1 MRNDADAD
9 ADSDRWPM
17 YRLIGAVVHQPRLLR
32 MAASLIR
39 RLPVIEDNLSVAA
52 RFSSAS
58 QVFRRQ
64 TSYSNTSHAPNLV
77 AGEFVIG
84 MESGPRHDDE
94 RRFVAQKLPSPQEC
108 GDDALRES
116 RAIAMQIGN
125 GAPVTFDLI
134 EDYMVRVVWAG
145 MRGIFGPAAQA
156 IEDTPPSSG
165 TQGGQP
171 ARMAE
176 FFREMRYP
184 GAHLIVGQKAPSQ
197 IQERAEASAA
207 ALNTRVSVNLAGIRA
222 AWGAE
227 GSDAKLHRNAVGL
240 MWVGHPAT
248 TQAGALVMQELLGR
262 PKAYNDLL
270 RQAQAPHA
278 GAQTDAAFRD
288 VVRSHVI
295 ESLRFRPPFPIL
307 SREVPRDTEYELPD
321 GRRHTTKA
329 GCPMT
334 LLGIGAMFDRDA
346 VCRAEVYD
354 PSRPLDE
361 RGDSKGHYFIFGDGD
376 RACPA
381 QDHVIEILT
390 SALLG
395 LLMLPRLTWAD
406 RWFRRIRYDG
416 PIITRLRLKSAD

>member
-1 MRNDADAD
+1 MRTDAD

-17 YRLIGAVVHQPRLLR
+17 YHLIGAVVHQPRLLR
-32 MAASLIR
+32 MVASLIR
-39 RLPVIEDNLSVAA
+39 RLPMIEDNLSVAA

-64 TSYSNTSHAPNLV
+64 TSYSNTSLAPNLV

-84 MESGPRHDDE
+84 MESGSRHDDE
-94 RRFVAQKLPSPQEC
+94 REFVARKLPSPQAC

-116 RAIAMQIGN
+116 MAIATRIGK
-125 GAPVTFDLI
+125 GSPVAFDLI
-134 EDYMVRVVWAG
+134 EDYMVWVVWAG
-145 MRGIFGPAAQA
+145 MRGIFGPAAKA
-156 IEDTPPSSG
+156 IEDTPPTSG
-165 TQGGQP
+165 SQCGQP
-171 ARMAE
+171 VHMAE

-197 IQERAEASAA
+197 IQERAEASAG
-207 ALNTRVSVNLAGIRA
+207 ALNARVSVNLAAIRA

-262 PKAYNDLL
+262 PKAYGDLL
-270 RQAQAPHA
+270 REAQAL
-278 GAQTDAAFRD
+278 GERAQVDTRFRD

-307 SREVPRDTEYELPD
+307 HREVLRDTEYELPD
-321 GRRHTTKA
+321 GRRRTTRA

-334 LLGIGAMFDRDA
+334 LLGVGAMFDHDA
-346 VCRAEVYD
+346 ISRAEVYD
-354 PSRPLDE
+354 PSRPLDQ
-361 RGDSKGHYFIFGDGD
+361 RGDAEGHYFIFGHGA

-381 QDHVIEILT
+381 QDHVVEILT
-390 SALLG
+390 SALMG

-406 RWFRRIRYDG
+406 RWFGRIRYDG
-416 PIITRLRLKSAD
+416 PIITRLRLKSAG